1 MGFVTTEI
9 HVVEA
14 ASKTYAVIIVR
25 TVKVERF
32 NRLHSTTYAEYK
44 WHQSVV

>member
-1 MGFVTTEI
+1 MGFVKTEI

-14 ASKTYAVIIVR
+14 ASKTYEVIIVR

-44 WHQSVV
+44 WQSVV